1 MDRALQLLLLSLSV
15 FFSCEDWKTRSVRRH
30 AVLDCW
36 RLWRIAASKMLK
48 ARVEDADIY
57 GRFIAPAAEV

>member
-1 MDRALQLLLLSLSV
+1 MDRELQLLLLALACFLV
-15 FFSCEDWKTRSVRRH
+15 VRIGRH

-48 ARVEDADIY
+48 ARVEDADSY
-57 GRFIAPAAEV
+57 RRFIAPAAEV